1 VAEFKYK
8 VGDRVRGE
16 CVSGFDPTK
25 CPREGI
31 VQTVGSDYLFVSSPG
46 MYGVRCKFPLST
58 VEYIRPEFG
67 YREKVTGERISDG
80 HPETGLVVGSN
91 TTVNTAEQA
100 HGVPGILIRSFSGG
114 YVVLDLRTVKRVEKA
129 PELVLKDDLTARE
142 TILETAKKLVTFD
155 RNKSYGAP
163 EKNFENTAKL
173 WTAQLGH
180 KLKDDEEFTAT
191 DVAILMTQLKL
202 ARMIAAPKADNFA
215 DAIGYLAC
223 GVECEVEAGRIPRD
237 DL

>member
-1 VAEFKYK
+1 MVWIES
-8 VGDRVRGE
+8 RGE
-16 CVSGFDPTK
+16 PS
-25 CPREGI
+25 
-31 VQTVGSDYLFVSSPG
+31 
-46 MYGVRCKFPLST
+46 
-58 VEYIRPEFG
+58 
-67 YREKVTGERISDG
+67 
-80 HPETGLVVGSN
+80 
-91 TTVNTAEQA
+91 A
-100 HGVPGILIRSFSGG
+100 
-114 YVVLDLRTVKRVEKA
+114 
-129 PELVLKDDLTARE
+129 LVLKDDLTARE
-142 TILETAKKLVTFD
+142 TILDTAKKLVTFD

-180 KLKDDEEFTAT
+180 KLKDGEEFTAT